1 MESKICPNCGTEML
15 GERSEILKEIS
26 TFKCPNCGIK
36 FHLFEEVLKDYKK
49 EVGKVVREKV
59 EGYLRKIDGVSELKN
74 GEAEK
79 FHQKLCMDYL
89 NRGGKYLRPT
99 LLILTAEALGGRK
112 DLALL
117 TAAAMEISENWLLIH
132 DDFQDQSVMRRGALT
147 LHLRYNPGL
156 AVNAGDALHLI
167 MWKILQENAKIIG
180 ERKSLKIMEEFYRML
195 ARTALGQT
203 AELLFAHLN
212 KFDLTEDDVYYIL
225 DGKTSYYTIA
235 GPMRLGAIIAEDRED
250 YLESKIFPKLNE
262 LGIYL
267 GRAFQI
273 IDDVLDLTSDFRG
286 LKQQVGNDIYEG
298 KRTLILA
305 HLLSQASAFDRKR
318 ITEILKKPR
327 EEKTEA
333 EAKYIIHLMKE
344 YGSIDYARK
353 VAKDFAL
360 KALELF
366 KTLDFFKNEDAK
378 RKLLLGIDFIVN
390 REF

>member
-26 TFKCPNCGIK
+26 TFKCPNCGIR

-59 EGYLRKIDGVSELKN
+59 EGYLGKIDGVSELKN

-89 NRGGKYLRPT
+89 NRGGKYLRPA

-132 DDFQDQSVMRRGALT
+132 DDFQDQSLMRRGAPT

-156 AVNAGDALHLI
+156 AVNAGDVLHLI
-167 MWKILQENAKIIG
+167 MWKILQENVKIIG

-212 KFDLTEDDVYYIL
+212 KFDLSEEDVYYIL

-273 IDDVLDLTSDFRG
+273 IDDVLDLTSEFRG
-286 LKQQVGNDIYEG
+286 LKQQIGNDIYEG

-305 HLLSQASAFDRKR
+305 HLLEQASEFDRKR

-327 EEKTEA
+327 DEKTEA